1 VPDKDFHYNTRGS
14 MWGAFTLAMMFF
26 VIGAGLNL
34 IGGFF
39 ELPAQI
45 FLGLSMF
52 LGLVFLIYL
61 LAPRTKYVRVTSDNL
76 KVFFGLPWSQ
86 RSLTIPL
93 SSIID
98 SEICKSPFHY
108 IVWGKISGPF
118 KYDEEQDVIR
128 LYLSPSLQPER
139 VEKIQRIKKNPLP
152 VFYFAVN
159 DDGTEFY
166 IKASPKEGL
175 DNLLQTIKESVN
187 DSGQPLQENM
197 AV

>member
-1 VPDKDFHYNTRGS
+1 MPGKDFHYNTRGS

-39 ELPAQI
+39 ELPAKI
-45 FLGLSMF
+45 FLGLAMF

-61 LAPRTKYVRVTSDNL
+61 LAPKTKYVQVTSGNL
-76 KVFFGLPWSQ
+76 KVFFGLPWAQ
-86 RSLTIPL
+86 RSLTLPL

-108 IVWGKISGPF
+108 IVWGKMSGPF

-128 LYLSPSLQPER
+128 LCLSPPLPSEQ

-159 DDGTEFY
+159 EEGTEFY

-175 DNLLQTIKESVN
+175 DNLLQTIKESVTA
-187 DSGQPLQENM
+187 SGQPLQESL